1 MNVALTLSLMTGR
14 QPEAHQ
20 SAKILEMKRRPTP
33 ELLDTDSGTAKE
45 IEGAL
50 RDLRSFN
57 QRLGGV
63 ATTRELIH
71 IVARRTGGTEFSL
84 LEVAAGTG
92 FVPAQA
98 SEALRG
104 SGVNVKV
111 TLLDRAPT
119 HLPINGGIRKIAAD
133 ALNMP
138 FSDSAFDLLSCS
150 LFLHH
155 LSPEEVVKFARESLR
170 VSRVAVLVNDL
181 MRHPLHLALAYAG
194 VPIYRSRI
202 TRHDAPA
209 SVMQAYNIEEMS
221 AFFQKAGAAKVEAQR
236 HFLFRMGVVAWK
248 TLPGTSGSEPSL

>member
-1 MNVALTLSLMTGR
+1 
-14 QPEAHQ
+14 
-20 SAKILEMKRRPTP
+20 MKRRPTP

-63 ATTRELIH
+63 ATMRDLIDT
-71 IVARRTGGTEFSL
+71 VVRKTGRTEFSL

-92 FVPAQA
+92 FVPMQA
-98 SEALRG
+98 SRQLFRRE
-104 SGVNVKV
+104 VKLDI
-111 TLLDRAPT
+111 TLLDRAAT
-119 HLPINGGIRKIAAD
+119 HLPKNGAARKLVAD
-133 ALNMP
+133 ALTVP
-138 FSDSAFDLLSCS
+138 FSDSAFDLVSCS

-155 LSPEEVVKFARESLR
+155 LSPEEVVEFARESLR
-170 VSRVAVLVNDL
+170 VSRIAVLVNDL
-181 MRHPLHLALAYAG
+181 VRDPLHLVLAYAG

-209 SVMQAYNIEEMS
+209 SVKQAYTIQEMS
-221 AFFQKAGAAKVEAQR
+221 EFFWKAGAAKVEAQR

-248 TLPGTSGSEPSL
+248 TSPGSTSSAPSS